1 MKTIVS
7 LLRGINVG
15 GRNKLSM
22 KDLKD
27 TLEPLGLSSIQ
38 TYIQSGNVVFKTDDD
53 ADLALRITQA
63 IYEKLGFE
71 VKVLCLSKDDFM
83 TAVKEN
89 PFPEAESEP
98 KSLHLYFLEARAL
111 NADLR
116 ALEAL
121 ATKTERFVLKDKV
134 FYLFAPEGVGRS
146 KLAAKVEKLLA
157 VPATARNWNTVSKL
171 YEILVS

>member
-1 MKTIVS
+1 MKTIVA

-15 GRNKLSM
+15 GRNKLTM
-22 KDLKD
+22 KDLKH

-38 TYIQSGNVVFKTDDD
+38 TYIQSGNVVFETKDD
-53 ADLALRITQA
+53 ADLDLRITQA
-63 IYEKLGFE
+63 IYAKVGFC
-71 VKVLCLSKDDFM
+71 VKVLCLSKEGFLA
-83 TAVKEN
+83 AVSNN

-98 KSLHLYFLEARAL
+98 KSLHLYFLETRAVQ
-111 NADLR
+111 ADLL

-121 ATKTERFVLKDKV
+121 ATKTERFILKDKV
-134 FYLFAPEGVGRS
+134 FYLHAPEGIGRS

-171 YEILVS
+171 QDMVAN